1 MQLSFEDKG
10 HKYTTRSFQYMR
22 TTCLSPT
29 AKLASFL
36 FKGRRL
42 SQASLELSSSRGVF
56 GSRESERKKRE
67 RRERREKIKAKLK
80 NKTLFTKAVKMK
92 TYKSPKKLVFTLIH
106 LFSLLQNMR
115 GIYKPPQGMKL
126 PKTLITRLSYRTFR

>member
-1 MQLSFEDKG
+1 MPN
-10 HKYTTRSFQYMR
+10 
-22 TTCLSPT
+22 PT

-56 GSRESERKKRE
+56 GSRESERE

-80 NKTLFTKAVKMK
+80 QKQFI
-92 TYKSPKKLVFTLIH
+92 YKSSK
-106 LFSLLQNMR
+106 
-115 GIYKPPQGMKL
+115 
-126 PKTLITRLSYRTFR
+126 

>member
-1 MQLSFEDKG
+1 MLN
-10 HKYTTRSFQYMR
+10 
-22 TTCLSPT
+22 PT

-67 RRERREKIKAKLK
+67 KKENKSKTKIK
-80 NKTLFTKAVKMK
+80 TI
-92 TYKSPKKLVFTLIH
+92 Y
-106 LFSLLQNMR
+106 LQ
-115 GIYKPPQGMKL
+115 KQ
-126 PKTLITRLSYRTFR
+126 

>member
-10 HKYTTRSFQYMR
+10 HKYTTHNFLVHEDNM
-22 TTCLSPT
+22 TNPT

-56 GSRESERKKRE
+56 GSRESER
-67 RRERREKIKAKLK
+67 ERREKEEREERK
-80 NKTLFTKAVKMK
+80 
-92 TYKSPKKLVFTLIH
+92 
-106 LFSLLQNMR
+106 
-115 GIYKPPQGMKL
+115 
-126 PKTLITRLSYRTFR
+126 

>member
-1 MQLSFEDKG
+1 M
-10 HKYTTRSFQYMR
+10 HN
-22 TTCLSPT
+22 PT

-67 RRERREKIKAKLK
+67 RRERREKIKTKLK
-80 NKTLFTKAVKMK
+80 NKNLFTKAVNEKLTNFTK
-92 TYKSPKKLVFTLIH
+92 NLSSPFFH
-106 LFSLLQNMR
+106 LSLLQNMR
-115 GIYKPPQGMKL
+115 GIYKPPQSMKL
-126 PKTLITRLSYRTFR
+126 PKTLITRLSYRTIG

>member
-1 MQLSFEDKG
+1 MPN
-10 HKYTTRSFQYMR
+10 
-22 TTCLSPT
+22 PT

-67 RRERREKIKAKLK
+67 RRERREKRNKSKTKIK
-80 NKTLFTKAVKMK
+80 TI
-92 TYKSPKKLVFTLIH
+92 Y
-106 LFSLLQNMR
+106 LQ
-115 GIYKPPQGMKL
+115 KQ
-126 PKTLITRLSYRTFR
+126 

>member
-10 HKYTTRSFQYMR
+10 HKYTTRNFLVHEDNMPN
-22 TTCLSPT
+22 PT

-67 RRERREKIKAKLK
+67 RRERREKIKSKLK
-80 NKTLFTKAVKMK
+80 
-92 TYKSPKKLVFTLIH
+92 
-106 LFSLLQNMR
+106 
-115 GIYKPPQGMKL
+115 
-126 PKTLITRLSYRTFR
+126 